1 MDTNIEIIGLSS
13 KHQDVSIAPMH
24 TTEHIVNRTM
34 INLFDCGRSVEAH
47 IEKKKSKMDFAL
59 KECPTDAQIQQIE
72 DYVNEVIRRNL
83 PVTMEFITQ
92 EEAMGR
98 FEMER
103 LPENASETVRVVRVG
118 DFDECLC
125 IGQHVENTSEIGT
138 FKIISHSYENGILR
152 IRFKLL
158 KNE

>member
-1 MDTNIEIIGLSS
+1 MEQPILNEHHKSEDR
-13 KHQDVSIAPMH
+13 PMH

-34 INLFDCGRSVEAH
+34 INLFDCGRSIEAH

-59 KECPTDAQIQQIE
+59 KECPADAQIQQIE

>member
-1 MDTNIEIIGLSS
+1 
-13 KHQDVSIAPMH
+13 
-24 TTEHIVNRTM
+24 
-34 INLFDCGRSVEAH
+34 
-47 IEKKKSKMDFAL
+47 MDFAL

-72 DYVNEVIRRNL
+72 DYVNEVIQRNL

-92 EEAMGR
+92 EEAVGR

-158 KNE
+158 KNQ

>member
-1 MDTNIEIIGLSS
+1 MDTNIEINGLSS

-72 DYVNEVIRRNL
+72 DYVNEVIQRNL

-92 EEAMGR
+92 EEAVGR

-158 KNE
+158 KNQ

>member
-1 MDTNIEIIGLSS
+1 
-13 KHQDVSIAPMH
+13 MH

>member
-1 MDTNIEIIGLSS
+1 
-13 KHQDVSIAPMH
+13 MH

-34 INLFDCGRSVEAH
+34 INLFDCGRSV

-59 KECPTDAQIQQIE
+59 KECPADAQIQQLE

>member
-1 MDTNIEIIGLSS
+1 
-13 KHQDVSIAPMH
+13 
-24 TTEHIVNRTM
+24 
-34 INLFDCGRSVEAH
+34 
-47 IEKKKSKMDFAL
+47 
-59 KECPTDAQIQQIE
+59 
-72 DYVNEVIRRNL
+72 
-83 PVTMEFITQ
+83 MEFITQ

-158 KNE
+158 KND

>member
-1 MDTNIEIIGLSS
+1 
-13 KHQDVSIAPMH
+13 MH
-24 TTEHIVNRTM
+24 TTEHIINRTM

-59 KECPTDAQIQQIE
+59 KECPADAQIQQIE

>member
-1 MDTNIEIIGLSS
+1 MEQPILNEHHKSEDL
-13 KHQDVSIAPMH
+13 PMH

>member
-1 MDTNIEIIGLSS
+1 M
-13 KHQDVSIAPMH
+13 
-24 TTEHIVNRTM
+24 
-34 INLFDCGRSVEAH
+34 FDCGRSVEAH

-72 DYVNEVIRRNL
+72 DYVNEVIQRNL

-92 EEAMGR
+92 EEAVGR

-158 KNE
+158 KNQ

>member
-158 KNE
+158 KND

>member
-34 INLFDCGRSVEAH
+34 INLFNCGRSVEAH

-72 DYVNEVIRRNL
+72 DYVNEVIQRNL

-92 EEAMGR
+92 EEAVGR

-158 KNE
+158 KNQ

>member
-59 KECPTDAQIQQIE
+59 KECPADAQIQQIE

>member
-1 MDTNIEIIGLSS
+1 
-13 KHQDVSIAPMH
+13 MH

-59 KECPTDAQIQQIE
+59 KECPADAQIQQIE